1 MQLVNKKGDAATT
14 ETPFV
19 VLTIVL
25 LVLGISIF
33 LILKSAFL
41 NDVSMRET
49 VCYFSNNIKSGGAA
63 FAFFPSMCSL
73 EVIQEGEP
81 MTKKEFASLIRRAW
95 WMYLQGEEDLG
106 NAGDEVFPVY
116 QFTPSEDI
124 LLKDYFEYILEYN
137 SNSPTKKASDI
148 SKTDYAYLE
157 RNTKDNSLCFDK
169 ISDDT
174 SIQNYYLKKGNTYYI
189 MFYDNQAPHDDD
201 WGDKILISSDPDFDA
216 GLWATYFINIAAYTI
231 GATGGLPGIIVSV
244 SGANLGIDLAGGQE
258 GTCINYAFLG
268 GNPNLEEE

>member
-14 ETPFV
+14 ETPYV
-19 VLTIVL
+19 VLAIVL

-33 LILKSAFL
+33 FVLKSAFW
-41 NDVSMRET
+41 NDASMLEK

-73 EVIQEGEP
+73 EVIPEGEP

-106 NAGDEVFPVY
+106 NVGDEVFPVY

-174 SIQNYYLKKGNTYYI
+174 SIQNFYLKKGNTYYI
-189 MFYDNQAPHDDD
+189 MFYDNQAPHNND

-216 GLWATYFINIAAYTI
+216 GLWKSYLVT
-231 GATGGLPGIIVSV
+231 GATGILLSGGGTLSFVAAA
-244 SGANLGIDLAGGQE
+244 SGASIGISLSDAQSS
-258 GTCINYAFLG
+258 TCLTYAFLG